1 MTLRIVLL
9 ACTTSV
15 FGLLLTLAAA
25 VWESPTALVQRA
37 TNWAAENSFPGGF
50 MAEATNQPIVQTG
63 NCDDDSVFFATCE
76 APVSPATPLEE
87 SAPPVAQSAILANNA
102 KARDTDLA
110 SGCCFGLIHAC
121 GNNDLRDG
129 LTPVAPTCC
138 GKIET
143 QDPEAAGG
151 ISPDSGCSC
160 DPRECKCA

>member
-15 FGLLLTLAAA
+15 FGLLLTLAAG

-37 TNWAAENSFPGGF
+37 TNWAAENAVRGF
-50 MAEATNQPIVQTG
+50 MSEATNQPIVQTG

-76 APVSPATPLEE
+76 APVSPAPPLEV
-87 SAPPVAQSAILANNA
+87 SAPPVAQSAILANNS

-110 SGCCFGLIHAC
+110 SRCCFGLIDAC

-129 LTPVAPTCC
+129 LTPDATTCC
-138 GKIET
+138 GKVEN
-143 QDPEAAGG
+143 QEPKAAGG
-151 ISPDSGCSC
+151 TSTASGCTC